1 MCNSDAS
8 IVTYLRD
15 DTFFLSCLPILP
27 FTGEDQS
34 VGQYSSS
41 SREKKKKADDV
52 LWGEKVNSDNLTR
65 LPKD

>member
-41 SREKKKKADDV
+41 SREKKKK
-52 LWGEKVNSDNLTR
+52 LT
-65 LPKD
+65 